1 MQVLTKDKEKGIEER
16 RSDKTDMKKGVA
28 LEMEELL
35 NKLAVWQT
43 ENLMAPHGMDRF
55 LRPLKRT
62 HSASLNSKGGE
73 SNGYE

>member
-1 MQVLTKDKEKGIEER
+1 MQVLTKDTEKTIEER
-16 RSDKTDMKKGVA
+16 RPDKTDMEKEVA

-55 LRPLKRT
+55 LGPSERA

-73 SNGYE
+73 SNG

>member
-1 MQVLTKDKEKGIEER
+1 MQVLTKDTEKTIEER
-16 RSDKTDMKKGVA
+16 RPDKNDMEKEVA

-55 LRPLKRT
+55 LGPPERAR
-62 HSASLNSKGGE
+62 SASLNSKGGE
-73 SNGYE
+73 NNG